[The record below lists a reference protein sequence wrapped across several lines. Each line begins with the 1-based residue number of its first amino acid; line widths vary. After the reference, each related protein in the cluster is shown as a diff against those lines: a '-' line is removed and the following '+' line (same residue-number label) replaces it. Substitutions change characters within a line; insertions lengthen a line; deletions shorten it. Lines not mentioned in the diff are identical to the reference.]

1 MSGVFYRKY
10 RPKKFQDFTNQEYVV
25 QTLKNAI
32 KKEMISHAYL
42 FSGPR
47 GVGKTTLARI
57 FAKAINCQK
66 RKKGEFEPC
75 DQCSSCQEINEG
87 KSLDL
92 IEIDAASQRG
102 IEEIRDLK
110 ERVKF
115 SPTSLKY
122 KVFILDEAHQL
133 SKDAANAL
141 LKTLEEPPAHAIFIL
156 ATTEVHKMIP
166 TILSRCQRFD
176 FKRLKIKDIVEN
188 LRKICWAEKIE
199 TENGVLELV
208 AQNAE
213 GSLRDAQ
220 NLLDQLFT
228 VFGQDKKITLEE
240 VRLMIGYVPSEIVFK
255 IVDFLL
261 KKQLKEAV
269 FYLNELYEKGINFEE
284 LAKKIILAFQKILEA
299 KIVQERIE
307 DFERE
312 LTEEQI
318 EKIYQW
324 AQNLKEEDL
333 RKILEILI
341 LTLGKMRYSV
351 LPQLPLELA
360 FVSIVNLLK

>member
-1 MSGVFYRKY
+1 MSNVFYRKY
-10 RPKKFQDFTNQEYVV
+10 RPKRFEEFVNQEYVI
-25 QTLKNAI
+25 QTLTNAI
-32 KKEMISHAYL
+32 KKETISHAYL

-66 RKKGEFEPC
+66 RKMGEFEPC
-75 DQCSSCQEINEG
+75 DQCPSCQEINEG
-87 KSLDL
+87 KTLDL
-92 IEIDAASQRG
+92 IEIDAASQGR
-102 IEEIRDLK
+102 IEEVRDLK
-110 ERVKF
+110 ERIKF
-115 SPTSLKY
+115 SPASLKY

-141 LKTLEEPPAHAIFIL
+141 LKTLEEPPSHAIFIL

-176 FKRLKIKDIVEN
+176 FKRLKIKDIVQN
-188 LRKICWAEKIE
+188 LEKICLAEKIE
-199 TENGVLELV
+199 TEAGVLELV

-220 NLLDQLFT
+220 NLLDQLFA
-228 VFGQDKKITLEE
+228 VFGQDKKITLQE

-261 KKQLKEAV
+261 RKQLKEAI
-269 FYLNELYEKGINFEE
+269 FYLNELYEKGMNFEE
-284 LAKKIILAFQKILEA
+284 LTKKVVLCFQKILEA
-299 KIVQERIE
+299 KIVNERIE

-324 AQNLKEEDL
+324 AHILKEEDI

-341 LTLGKMRYSV
+341 STLAKMRYSV
-351 LPQLPLELA
+351 FPQLPLELA
-360 FVSIVNLLK
+360 FVSIINLLK